1 MPTRRADAEWTGDGP
16 NGQGKMR
23 LGSGAFEGS
32 YGFKSRME
40 DGPGTN
46 PEELLGAAHAGC
58 FSMALAFA
66 LTKGGT
72 PPEHIHTKAEVHFG
86 PKDGGFAISRIDLHT
101 EAKVSGVDAAQFEKA
116 AQGAK
121 TGCPV
126 SQALT
131 GVEITLRAKLV

>member
-121 TGCPV
+121 AGCPV

>member
-101 EAKVSGVDAAQFEKA
+101 EAKVSGVDVAQFEKA

-121 TGCPV
+121 AGCPV